1 MMYSSVRYWTI
12 GPKKIGGRTS
22 QIEPCGRLRVVLAD

>member
-1 MMYSSVRYWTI
+1 MMYSSVRRWTI

-22 QIEPCGRLRVVLAD
+22 QIEPCVRLRVALAD